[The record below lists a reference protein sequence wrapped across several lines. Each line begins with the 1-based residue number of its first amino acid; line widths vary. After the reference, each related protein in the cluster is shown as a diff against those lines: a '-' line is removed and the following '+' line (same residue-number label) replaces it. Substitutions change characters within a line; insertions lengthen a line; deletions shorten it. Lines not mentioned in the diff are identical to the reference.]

1 MLERAD
7 TRSRFVIDGH
17 RDSVWNDIHLKAP
30 VNRLGK
36 PGAVQEPRTPADAGK
51 AARTRRSSSGDQELR
66 DSEPLC
72 ILMNRPIPMT
82 PGTGPAADLDVPF
95 TVDADLELDGA
106 MQPWLRRGADV
117 RIRRGAV
124 PAGLRHVEQ
133 ETPVWQ
139 RAGGRV
145 LVRYPWGMRF
155 LVEGGAR
162 IAYEAGAAAELDL
175 RLFLLS
181 TPWLALALQRGLL
194 PLQASAV
201 MDGAAVHAFAGPPGA
216 GKSTLAAALSVRG
229 YMFFTDDTL
238 LLDPARIDGGMR
250 CYGYKDLKLWPH
262 GAALTRLPPG
272 GRVRTSKSYRKHYAE
287 PPRRSLLRLEG
298 AADEGRLRRAAAFS
312 SFARLRE
319 REDRE
324 GFRGHKWNHRHPFF
338 RSGESGGWR
347 RHLTPAQARR
357 VVVPMPGR
365 WRRSATT

>member
-1 MLERAD
+1 
-7 TRSRFVIDGH
+7 
-17 RDSVWNDIHLKAP
+17 
-30 VNRLGK
+30 
-36 PGAVQEPRTPADAGK
+36 
-51 AARTRRSSSGDQELR
+51 
-66 DSEPLC
+66 
-72 ILMNRPIPMT
+72 MT
-82 PGTGPAADLDVPF
+82 PGTGPAAGLDVPF
-95 TVDADLELDGA
+95 TVDADLELDGT
-106 MQPWLRRGADV
+106 MQPWLRRGGDV

-155 LVEGGAR
+155 LVEGGAS

-181 TPWLALALQRGLL
+181 TPWRALALQRGLL

-250 CYGYKDLKLWPH
+250 CYGYKDLKLWPR
-262 GAALTRLPPG
+262 GAALSRLPPS
-272 GRVRTSKSYRKHYAE
+272 GRVRTSKGYRKHYAE
-287 PPRRSLLRLEG
+287 PPRRPPHPVGCLKTLHRLGRCTVQQAG
-298 AADEGRLRRAAAFS
+298 AVPGVEPMCGRKALEA
-312 SFARLRE
+312 LYPVVH
-319 REDRE
+319 
-324 GFRGHKWNHRHPFF
+324 GPW
-338 RSGESGGWR
+338 
-347 RHLTPAQARR
+347 LAQAILGPERLFEWLATLVRGIDVRIFRR
-357 VVVPMPGR
+357 PMADVHFDEYVGKIGGALP
-365 WRRSATT
+365 SASSGQA